1 MKKTEFDT
9 NKPARIESF
18 LRELDNLVQEYH
30 AELYLNDELFEG
42 IEAVVNAAKEE
53 INSSVAPEIPGFEG
67 TINQL
72 RDLSI

>member
-30 AELYLNDELFEG
+30 AELYLNDDVFEG

>member
-30 AELYLNDELFEG
+30 AELYLNDDLFEG
-42 IEAVVNAAKEE
+42 IEVVVNAAKEE
-53 INSSVAPEIPGFEG
+53 INSSVVPEIPGFEG

>member
-42 IEAVVNAAKEE
+42 IEVVVNAAKEE